1 MHLRFDGRLGFPG
14 GIIDSGEN
22 IEDALN
28 REVEEEMGLGNPKV
42 TEQDWMGTSWG
53 EEEKILLHFYCKQ
66 LTEQEFFQ
74 LEKNGLS
81 AKEYGVEVLGLIRV
95 PLYTRKRNN
104 GGLPMFL
111 KNNFAGNARE
121 NLLRA
126 LVYHQIL
133 NQDEINESLQYKSG
147 VNSPVAEQS
156 PY

>member
-22 IEDALN
+22 VEDALN
-28 REVEEEMGLGNPKV
+28 REVEEEMGVGNPKV
-42 TEQDWMGTSWG
+42 TEHDWMVSSWG
-53 EEEKILLHFYCKQ
+53 EEEKILMHFYCKQ

-74 LEKNGLS
+74 LEKRGLG

-95 PLYTRKRNN
+95 PLYTRKRNG

-121 NLLRA
+121 NLLKA
-126 LVYHQIL
+126 LVLHKIL
-133 NQDEINESLQYKSG
+133 HQDEINDK
-147 VNSPVAEQS
+147 
-156 PY
+156 